1 MLRSLPLHTFRPV
14 RRTIASSF
22 TSSSSS
28 SSTSS
33 TSSTSSRRYTTLL
46 ARRSPSSTTNT
57 TMAPSL
63 LALAAS
69 AGNNVLMNEK
79 TLHKLQGA
87 QLFVG
92 SGVAFFFAAHRWQVG
107 REGER
112 KGREGRRKGLESCKE
127 LNYLWEVAW
136 LFSLRCIGG
145 R

>member
-28 SSTSS
+28 
-33 TSSTSSRRYTTLL
+33 RRYTTLL
-46 ARRSPSSTTNT
+46 PRRSPSSTTNT

-69 AGNNVLMNEK
+69 AGTNVLMNEK

-107 REGER
+107 REG
-112 KGREGRRKGLESCKE
+112 GEG
-127 LNYLWEVAW
+127 
-136 LFSLRCIGG
+136 GG
-145 R
+145 VKVNASVSAFPNA